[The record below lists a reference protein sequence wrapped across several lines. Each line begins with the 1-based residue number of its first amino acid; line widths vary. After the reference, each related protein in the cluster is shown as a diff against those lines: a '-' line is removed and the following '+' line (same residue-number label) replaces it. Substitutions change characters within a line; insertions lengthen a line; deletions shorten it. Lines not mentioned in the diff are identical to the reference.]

1 MLHSSRISSFATL
14 FAGAVSLL
22 AVGGCGLF
30 TPEKNPLIPDTID
43 PQTKVSS
50 GGAYELHI
58 MKHIQCEIRAG
69 VLKATQLPNSQWIK
83 HAGGLVTVKLIAEDQ
98 SALSPSA
105 AFLTPFANM
114 QSFTLGIA
122 GSGSANATRTE
133 QMAFSYDNGQ
143 LYKEALIAARNEHPD
158 CHHLQN
164 GVFINS
170 DLKIGQF
177 IYDKVLVGGAG
188 GPKAL
193 SALTFEISFVASFGG
208 SITPTWTLTN
218 TTVNGSG
225 TLFGATRTDTSD
237 VTITLG
243 PLNADTKAQHTAAI
257 ISSGTGQAIRANTR

>member
-1 MLHSSRISSFATL
+1 MPHSNRISLFATL

-43 PQTKVSS
+43 PATGTSS
-50 GGAYELHI
+50 GGMYEYNI
-58 MKHIQCEIRAG
+58 MKHIQCEIRDG
-69 VLKATQLPNSQWIK
+69 VLKATRLPNSEWIK
-83 HAGGLVTVKLIAEDQ
+83 HAGGLVTVKLTAEDQ

-105 AFLTPFANM
+105 AFLTPLANM

-133 QMAFSYDNGQ
+133 QMAFAYNNGQ
-143 LYKEALIAARNEHPD
+143 LYKEALIAVKNGHTD

-177 IYDKVLVGGAG
+177 IYDKVLISGAG
-188 GPKAL
+188 DVTPL
-193 SALTFEISFVASFGG
+193 SQLQFEISFVAAFGG

-218 TTVNGSG
+218 TTVNGAG

-237 VTITLG
+237 VLITLG
-243 PLNADTKAQHTAAI
+243 PLNADTKALHNAAI
-257 ISSGTGQAIRANTR
+257 TASGTGQAIRANTR